1 MKPELREELNK
12 IREEFTIS
20 NSTLGNL
27 ANNFYIDM
35 VEKTMLKMLKTY
47 VVMDTDSVL
56 DGEYLSIDIGGS
68 NIRISK
74 IKVSPDNIFVDKMLK
89 FPLRT
94 KLKNYTSSKY
104 TLKQLFIMALKKIKP
119 FLDKDKL
126 YTIGVTVSFG
136 LESVGKT
143 KAKIIE
149 LSKGFEL
156 SDTLGEDI
164 YEILTSA
171 IKELKLKIIPSLI
184 VNDCVATLATG
195 KFYNPNADIGFIVGT
210 GHNGCFINGDREI
223 INIESAG
230 FNKDLPLTV
239 YDKKYL
245 DKIPKEAENLFEVLI
260 GGKYLGGIAEVV
272 FKYLAEKGL
281 IKEYKEITTEN
292 LVKVLN
298 KENVRKYSAEQKEV
312 IEEIAKIL
320 FERSA
325 KFIVAETFAILM
337 FIDRNLSS
345 KHTIIFD
352 GSVYEKC
359 EFFREEI
366 SKNIDSFFI
375 ESSSKI
381 SHKLIKDASSIGPAI
396 ISASCK

>member
-1 MKPELREELNK
+1 MKPELKAELNK
-12 IREEFTIS
+12 IHEEFTIS
-20 NSTLGNL
+20 NSTLSNI
-27 ANNFYIDM
+27 ANSFYIDM
-35 VEKTMLKMLKTY
+35 TEKRMLKMLKTY
-47 VVMDTDSVL
+47 VIMDTDKVL
-56 DGEYLSIDIGGS
+56 ADEYLSIDVGGS

-74 IKVSPDNIFVDKMLK
+74 LKVSEDNISIEKMIK
-89 FPLRT
+89 IPLRT
-94 KLKNYTSSKY
+94 KLINYTSNKY
-104 TLKQLFIMALKKIKP
+104 TLKQLFIMTLKKMRP

-126 YTIGVTVSFG
+126 YTIAATVSFG
-136 LESVGKT
+136 LESAGKT

-164 YEILTSA
+164 YEILTEA
-171 IKELKLKIIPSLI
+171 IEELKLKIIPSLI

-195 KFYNPNADIGFIVGT
+195 KFYNPNADIAFIVGT
-210 GHNGCFINGDREI
+210 GHNGCFIDENREI

-260 GGKYLGGIAEVV
+260 GGKYIGGLADVI
-272 FKYLAEKGL
+272 FKYLVEKGL
-281 IKEYKEITTEN
+281 IKECKEITTES

-298 KENVRKYSAEQKEV
+298 KENVLKYSAEQKEV
-312 IEEIAKIL
+312 IEEIAKVL

-325 KFIVAETFAILM
+325 KFIVAEMVSILM
-337 FIDRNLSS
+337 FIDKELES

-359 EFFREEI
+359 EFFRDEI
-366 SKNIDSFFI
+366 SKNIDSFFM
-375 ESSSKI
+375 ESASKI
-381 SHKLIKDASSIGPAI
+381 SHKLIKDASSLGPAI

>member
-1 MKPELREELNK
+1 MKPELKAELNK

-20 NSTLGNL
+20 NSTLGNI
-27 ANNFYIDM
+27 ANNFYFDM
-35 VEKTMLKMLKTY
+35 AEKTMLKMLKTY
-47 VVMDTDSVL
+47 VVIDTDRVL
-56 DGEYLSIDIGGS
+56 ADDYLTIDIGGS

-74 IKVSPDNIFVDKMLK
+74 VKVSEDNISIEKMIK
-89 FPLRT
+89 IPLRT
-94 KLKNYTSSKY
+94 KFINYTSSKY
-104 TLKQLFIMALKKIKP
+104 TLKQLFIITLKKIKP
-119 FLDKDKL
+119 FLEKDKL
-126 YTIGVTVSFG
+126 YTIAATVSFG
-136 LESVGKT
+136 LASEGKT

-164 YEILTSA
+164 YKILTEA
-171 IKELKLKIIPSLI
+171 IEELELKIIPSLI

-195 KFYNPNADIGFIVGT
+195 RFYNPNADIGFIVGT

-239 YDKKYL
+239 FDKKYL
-245 DKIPKEAENLFEVLI
+245 DKIPREAENLFEVLI
-260 GGKYLGGIAEVV
+260 GGKYLGGIAEVIFNHLV
-272 FKYLAEKGL
+272 QKEL
-281 IKEYKEITTEN
+281 IKEVKEVTTED

-298 KENVRKYSAEQKEV
+298 KENVVKYSLDQKEV

-359 EFFREEI
+359 EFFRDEI
-366 SKNIDSFFI
+366 SKNFESFFM
-375 ESSSKI
+375 ESANKI

-396 ISASCK
+396 ISASCE